1 MDIRYPC
8 GFYMKI
14 LGIVGG
20 IGAGKSTVTDIFEKN
35 FDIHVINT
43 DKIGHEVLLKT
54 GKAYDMIIAE
64 FGTAILDDDGEI
76 IREKLANIV
85 FCDEEKLK
93 NLNSIMHPCIYEIVV
108 ERIKQATNEYVL
120 IEAALLIESGFYK
133 LADIIIGVYADEDLR
148 IQRIMNRNNYTYEQA
163 KDRINAQLKW
173 KDLRDMVDIV
183 IDNSNDIEFTTTQVI
198 ASL

>member
-1 MDIRYPC
+1 
-8 GFYMKI
+8 MKI